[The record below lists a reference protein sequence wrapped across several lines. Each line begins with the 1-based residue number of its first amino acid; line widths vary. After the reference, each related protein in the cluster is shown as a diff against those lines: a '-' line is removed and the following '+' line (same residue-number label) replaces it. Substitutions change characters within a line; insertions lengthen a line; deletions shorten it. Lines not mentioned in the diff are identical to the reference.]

1 VPFLIA
7 MTELPPTVYV
17 VDDEPA
23 VLKALARLL
32 RSAGF
37 RPETF
42 SSARDFIVQHQAN
55 APGCLVLDMT
65 MPGFTGLEL
74 QQWLTQTHDPLPV
87 IFITGYGDVPT
98 SVRAMKA
105 GAVDFLTKPVDE
117 QALLTAIENALRRD
131 REARAARAGL
141 ASIHERLARLTP
153 REREV
158 LEHVVSGQLNKQIAA
173 DLGTVEKTIKV
184 HRGRVMRKMEVES
197 LAELVRLAEQA
208 GVGRRD
214 AKKSHPPAGLSE
226 SAPKPPSVSDKP

>member
-1 VPFLIA
+1 

-23 VLKALARLL
+23 VLKSLDRLL
-32 RSAGF
+32 RAAGF

-42 SSARDFIVQHQAN
+42 GSAQEFIAQHQAD
-55 APGCLVLDMT
+55 APGCLVLDVT

-74 QQWLTQTHDPLPV
+74 QQWLARAQDPLPI
-87 IFITGYGDVPT
+87 IFITGFGDVPT
-98 SVRAMKA
+98 SVQAMKA

-117 QALLTAIENALRRD
+117 QTLLRAIAVALRRGQ
-131 REARAARAGL
+131 EIRAARAEL
-141 ASIHERLARLTP
+141 AGIRERLACLTP

-184 HRGRVMRKMEVES
+184 HRARVMQKMGVDS
-197 LAELVRLAEQA
+197 LAELVRLAHQA
-208 GVGRRD
+208 GIG
-214 AKKSHPPAGLSE
+214 
-226 SAPKPPSVSDKP
+226 

>member
-1 VPFLIA
+1 MP
-7 MTELPPTVYV
+7 ELPPTVYV

-23 VLKALARLL
+23 VLKSLDRLL

-37 RPETF
+37 RPKTF
-42 SSARDFIVQHQAN
+42 GSARDFIAQHQAD
-55 APGCLVLDMT
+55 APGCLVLDVT

-74 QQWLTQTHDPLPV
+74 QQWLALARDPLPV

-117 QALLTAIENALRRD
+117 QALLRAIKDALRRGQ
-131 REARAARAGL
+131 ELRAARAEL
-141 ASIHERLARLTP
+141 ANIRERLARLTP
-153 REREV
+153 RELEV

-184 HRGRVMRKMEVES
+184 HRGRVMQKMGVDS
-197 LAELVRLAEQA
+197 LAQLVRLAQQ
-208 GVGRRD
+208 VGI
-214 AKKSHPPAGLSE
+214 GQ
-226 SAPKPPSVSDKP
+226 PKA